1 MDEEENLRKSKQLK
15 QLSQMAPSLEK
26 AAAGESTQ
34 QQSVPN
40 LAAAPG
46 TDSAGPTAA
55 DAGAAGGNKE
65 ENQKPMEVDN
75 GV

>member
-1 MDEEENLRKSKQLK
+1 MDEEEENLAKSK

-26 AAAGESTQ
+26 AAAAGESTQ
-34 QQSVPN
+34 QQPVPN

-46 TDSAGPTAA
+46 ADSAGPTAA

-65 ENQKPMEVDN
+65 ENQKPGEVDN